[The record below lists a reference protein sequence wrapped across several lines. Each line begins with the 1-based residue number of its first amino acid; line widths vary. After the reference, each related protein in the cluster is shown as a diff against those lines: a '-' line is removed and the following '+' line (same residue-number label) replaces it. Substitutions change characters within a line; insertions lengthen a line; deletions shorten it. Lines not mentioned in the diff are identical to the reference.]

1 MTHLTTT
8 TTENI
13 WSSIKRTNT
22 QVPNLEWNRQLLCTT
37 EFKAERYSYYD
48 DNNDSMKKKNKLTK
62 NSMQN
67 QRCKF
72 VSIETSLVRN

>member
-48 DNNDSMKKKNKLTK
+48 DNNDSMKKKQINKKQYAKSAL
-62 NSMQN
+62 QIC
-67 QRCKF
+67 QH
-72 VSIETSLVRN
+72 